1 MNLRDLL
8 AGIQQHQNERH
19 QYHWLIAIITHIII
33 LILCLTSKYWRPL
46 LLGFASRYA
55 LRRTRAPFRVPV
67 LKTRDARTCALS
79 MTDEECEMEVKAIM
93 GGAEGTST
101 TGPQTSS
108 MEPAELPTDAKG
120 GTEADRRATLPKLT
134 DVRYSQPGRYQP

>member
-46 LLGFASRYA
+46 LLEFASRYA

-79 MTDEECEMEVKAIM
+79 MTDEECEMEIKAIM
-93 GGAEGTST
+93 GDTEGTIT

-108 MEPAELPTDAKG
+108 RYGSRPRRHLAQASWRALLPT
-120 GTEADRRATLPKLT
+120 GTVPDLKFW
-134 DVRYSQPGRYQP
+134 